1 MNIDYFP
8 YLNAEAL
15 LSLKAMQS
23 YVNDTVTLR
32 CMLNFAQRLLDDGI
46 VTNPQYAR
54 ICQSIVS
61 KSFNSRGYDLVDAPA
76 NSGETGI
83 VAEVKCYVPVGSNGL
98 YGGNQKKQI
107 NSDVARLT
115 AAQTAGSTAGYLT
128 FLVLLDHHGT
138 YAKAI
143 NNIMGK
149 HPRLVNYTPAAVQ
162 STKGQTTQ
170 NSIFVVKGN
179 I

>member
-32 CMLNFAQRLLDDGI
+32 CMLNFAKRLLDDGI
-46 VTNPQYAR
+46 ITKSQHTR

-61 KSFNSRGYDLVDAPA
+61 KSFNSNSYDLVDAPV

-83 VAEVKCYVPVGSNGL
+83 VAEVKCYVPAGRNGL

-107 NSDVARLT
+107 NRDISRLK
-115 AAQTAGSTAGYLT
+115 AAQTTGYLT
-128 FLVLLDHHGT
+128 FFVLLDHNGAYT
-138 YAKAI
+138 KAI
-143 NNIMGK
+143 NGIMSK
-149 HPRLVNYTPAAVQ
+149 DPQLAYYTQQVVTAAK
-162 STKGQTTQ
+162 TNTQ
-170 NSIFVVKGN
+170 NSIFVVREN

>member
-76 NSGETGI
+76 NIRETGI
-83 VAEVKCYVPVGSNGL
+83 VAEVKCYVPAGSNGL
-98 YGGNQKKQI
+98 YGGNQKQQI
-107 NSDVARLT
+107 SGDVAKLT
-115 AAQTAGSTAGYLT
+115 AALTAVSTAGYLA
-128 FLVLLDHHGT
+128 FFVLLDHNGAYT
-138 YAKAI
+138 NAI

-149 HPRLVNYTPAAVQ
+149 HPQLVDYTPTAVQ
-162 STKGQTTQ
+162 SAKG
-170 NSIFVVKGN
+170 NCIFVVREN